1 MAATAPNFDNIRMG
15 GPDGLRIPMELAP
28 ATFAVSTAPTYYTVA
43 GAIPVLG
50 GTYVI
55 SGAGAL
61 AMTLAAP
68 TKAQDNMVLTIIA
81 GTAHAHT
88 VTTPA
93 NKINGADDTVT
104 YAAIGDSVVLRAINT
119 VWMAISLGGPT
130 PAILS
135 EV

>member
-1 MAATAPNFDNIRMG
+1 MAASAPNFDNIRLG
-15 GPDGLRIPMELAP
+15 GPDGLRYPMELAP
-28 ATFAVSTAPTYYTVA
+28 ATFAVTTAPTYYTAA
-43 GAIPVLG
+43 GAIPVAG

-55 SGAGAL
+55 NGAGAL

-68 TKAQDNMVLTIIA
+68 TKAQDNMVLTIVA

-104 YAAIGDSVVLRAINT
+104 YAAIGDSVVLRAINGI
-119 VWMAISLGGPT
+119 WMAISLGGPT

>member
-1 MAATAPNFDNIRMG
+1 MGSTAPNFDNIRLG
-15 GPDGLRIPMELAP
+15 GADGLRYPMELAP
-28 ATFAVSTAPTYYTVA
+28 ATFAVTTAPTYYTVA
-43 GAIPVLG
+43 GAIPVAG
-50 GTYVI
+50 ATYVI
-55 SGAGAL
+55 NGAGAL

-68 TKAQDNMVLTIIA
+68 TKAQDNMVLTIVA

-104 YAAIGDSVVLRAINT
+104 YAAIGDNVVLRAINGI
-119 VWMAISLGGPT
+119 WMAISLGGPT

>member
-1 MAATAPNFDNIRMG
+1 MASTAPNFDNIRLG
-15 GPDGLRIPMELAP
+15 GADGLRYPMELAP
-28 ATFAVSTAPTYYTVA
+28 ATFAVTTAPIYYTVA
-43 GAIPVLG
+43 GAIPVAS

-55 SGAGAL
+55 NGAGAL

-68 TKAQDNMVLTIIA
+68 TKAQDNMVLTIVA

-93 NKINGADDTVT
+93 NKINGVDDTVT
-104 YAAIGDSVVLRAINT
+104 YAAIGDNVVLRAINGI
-119 VWMAISLGGPT
+119 WMAISLGGLT

>member
-1 MAATAPNFDNIRMG
+1 MAASAPNFDNVRLG
-15 GPDGLRIPMELAP
+15 GPDGLRYPFELAP
-28 ATFAVSTAPTYYTVA
+28 ATFAVTTAPTYYTAA
-43 GAIPVLG
+43 GAIPVAG

-55 SGAGAL
+55 NGAGAL

-68 TKAQDNMVLTIIA
+68 TKAQDNMVLTIVA

-104 YAAIGDSVVLRAINT
+104 YAAIGDSVVLRAINGI
-119 VWMAISLGGPT
+119 WMAISLGGPT

>member
-1 MAATAPNFDNIRMG
+1 MAASAPNFDNVRLG
-15 GPDGLRIPMELAP
+15 GPDGLRYPLELAP
-28 ATFAVSTAPTYYTVA
+28 ATFAVTTAPTYYTAA
-43 GAIPVLG
+43 GAIPVAG

-55 SGAGAL
+55 NGAGAL

-68 TKAQDNMVLTIIA
+68 TKAQDNMVLTIVA

-104 YAAIGDSVVLRAINT
+104 YAAIGDSVVLRAINGI
-119 VWMAISLGGPT
+119 WMAISLGGPT